1 MQNINSTTSL
11 KEAIKLLEFE
21 QTIKEQLLKEQFH
34 FTYESLKPINII
46 KNSLKSIV
54 TSPNLTDNVL
64 GAVMGLATGYLT
76 KKIFIG
82 TSGNIVRKL
91 LGSVLQFGVTKIV
104 TQNPDTMKSIGQ
116 FLFQNIFRKKNEKVD
131 EQNE

>member
-1 MQNINSTTSL
+1 MQKINSTTEL
-11 KEAIKLLEFE
+11 KNAIQLLEFE
-21 QTIKEQLLKEQFH
+21 QTIKGQLLKEQFH
-34 FTYESLKPINII
+34 NTYESLKPINII
-46 KNSLKSIV
+46 KNSLKSIA
-54 TSPNLTDNVL
+54 TSPNLTDNIL

-82 TSGNIVRKL
+82 TSGNIIRKL

-116 FLFQNIFRKKNEKVD
+116 FLFQSIFRKTNEKVD
-131 EQNE
+131 DQNE